1 MALDETM
8 KLIEIVQKLLY
19 FGIMVTHL
27 TEIIEKLG
35 GRLRRK

>member
-19 FGIMVTHL
+19 SGIMVTHL
-27 TEIIEKLG
+27 TEIEKLG